1 MSISIKLF
9 FALVFHEPECTPHE
23 LSEYEKLRKARIE
36 TNQEFLRGLG
46 LARGGYSGVCGCLV
60 GETCRAYSHVFRSNA
75 TLPLIGKP

>member
-46 LARGGYSGVCGCLV
+46 LARGGYSGVCGC
-60 GETCRAYSHVFRSNA
+60 
-75 TLPLIGKP
+75 